1 MTSWCVIFY
10 SLDSKFTVIPP
21 ETGILLADRPRSQYT
36 GKGIYES
43 LCRYKCKSQLT
54 RDLAKL
60 CVSIFSGDVNV
71 DPNIARK
78 LYCYHTS
85 NGIAFYR
92 LRPIKVEVAYN
103 NPRIYIFHD
112 VIYDGEIA
120 TIKHLATPKVIFSVT
135 RHLSPTSNERSLY

>member
-1 MTSWCVIFY
+1 MC
-10 SLDSKFTVIPP
+10 P
-21 ETGILLADRPRSQYT
+21 
-36 GKGIYES
+36 
-43 LCRYKCKSQLT
+43 
-54 RDLAKL
+54 
-60 CVSIFSGDVNV
+60 FSGDVNV
-71 DPNIARK
+71 EPNIARK

-120 TIKHLATPKVIFSVT
+120 TIKNLATPKVIFFVT
-135 RHLSPTSNERSLY
+135 PIYARHLTNVLYILYTKVPKSCSA